1 MIDYLNIQD
10 VLDIKYLNKNY
21 YRYFGEFIDSVIY
34 IKSFSLVKEEDID
47 NIDEDSAENNLN
59 VYLII
64 NVLDK
69 DLDEYNIKTKSK
81 VLIIQFK
88 NLLDVLKNKQAI
100 AEIQSI
106 KNRVT
111 VNCLTYIAAKCEK
124 VALKNKNNKNS
135 FYYKINS
142 TAV

>member
-47 NIDEDSAENNLN
+47 NIDKDSAENNLN

-124 VALKNKNNKNS
+124 VELKNKNNKNS

-142 TAV
+142 TVV